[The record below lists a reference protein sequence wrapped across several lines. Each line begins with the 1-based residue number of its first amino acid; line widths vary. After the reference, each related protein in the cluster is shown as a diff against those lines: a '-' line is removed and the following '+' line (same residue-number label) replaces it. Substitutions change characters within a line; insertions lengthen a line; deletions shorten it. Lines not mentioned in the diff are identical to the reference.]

1 MKTGNVDVSAFF
13 FSWFLAGCLL
23 TALQTSCSCFVAC
36 CSNRCCTSEARSLDC
51 WEVSGSS
58 LEPCLPSAPGE
69 THFKAT
75 NRLLKVFLFV
85 FSASVLLPVTH
96 AAWGLESAG
105 FLIQWSQKDHYISE
119 ESDVSFLQWKNRI
132 DWTGAVSSRWIAL
145 FLLDCMNRV
154 QREGGGSSFKSTN
167 RAKKAHRKHCMASS
181 PSSSS

>member
-13 FSWFLAGCLL
+13 FFWFLAGCLL

-96 AAWGLESAG
+96 AAHANLCGASKARVFSFSDHRKIITFQRSPTFHSFNGKIELIGLEPSVRG
-105 FLIQWSQKDHYISE
+105 GLRYFY
-119 ESDVSFLQWKNRI
+119 
-132 DWTGAVSSRWIAL
+132 WTIWTEYNGR
-145 FLLDCMNRV
+145 
-154 QREGGGSSFKSTN
+154 GGKQF
-167 RAKKAHRKHCMASS
+167 
-181 PSSSS
+181 